1 MRLLRNC
8 GVSHVSGAAAVTS
21 KNLTVLDD
29 DRDLT
34 LSPGKLEHPGHR
46 LAIFQ
51 HIVVH
56 NRFTAPTIVL
66 TGL

>member
-1 MRLLRNC
+1 
-8 GVSHVSGAAAVTS
+8 VSGAAAVTS